1 MRHFFIM
8 LMVATLGFGAAI
20 DNAEARR
27 MGGGKSMGGYSR
39 SASPQSNTATTNS
52 AAQGQ
57 RKPSAGLSRFAGPLA
72 GLLAGGLLASL
83 FFGGAFDDLRMLD
96 ILLIG
101 GAIFLLMRLLASRR
115 RAAMASGP
123 DAHSDRDEMT
133 GKPQA
138 FQNGSDV
145 AGGASAS
152 GSATAAHPAWFDEQ
166 RFLND
171 AKQHFMTLQ
180 RAWDNNDFAGI
191 QDYVTPTLY
200 NTLKAERAEHP
211 ANNRTEIVRLEAELA
226 DVREYVGQTEASVR
240 FHGIIDENGEQNAFS
255 EVWHLIRE
263 MRDNAPWHLQ
273 GIEQREDV

>member
-8 LMVATLGFGAAI
+8 LMVATLGFGVAI
-20 DNAEARR
+20 DHAEARR

-39 SASPQSNTATTNS
+39 SASPQSNKATNT

-57 RKPSAGLSRFAGPLA
+57 RKPSPGLSRFAGPFA

-115 RAAMASGP
+115 RTAMANGP
-123 DAHSDRDEMT
+123 DGPSARDEASQA
-133 GKPQA
+133 PQA
-138 FQNGSDV
+138 FQGSADV
-145 AGGASAS
+145 VGGSSVS
-152 GSATAAHPAWFDEQ
+152 GSTTAYPAWFDEQ

-180 RAWDNNDFAGI
+180 RAWDNNDFDGI
-191 QDYVTPTLY
+191 QDFVTPSLY
-200 NTLKAERAEHP
+200 NSLKAERAQHP
-211 ANNRTEIVRLEAELA
+211 ANNRTEIVRLEAELI

-255 EVWHLIRE
+255 EAWHLIRE

>member
-20 DNAEARR
+20 DHAEARR

-39 SASPQSNTATTNS
+39 SASPQSNKAASST
-52 AAQGQ
+52 AQGQ
-57 RKPSAGLSRFAGPLA
+57 RKPSPGLSRFAGPFA

-101 GAIFLLMRLLASRR
+101 GGIFLLMRLLASRR
-115 RAAMASGP
+115 RTATANGPESHSAGNEASQ
-123 DAHSDRDEMT
+123 
-133 GKPQA
+133 KPQA
-138 FQNGSDV
+138 FQGDAETIGGSSSI
-145 AGGASAS
+145 GSSAQ
-152 GSATAAHPAWFDEQ
+152 AHPAWFDEQ

-191 QDYVTPTLY
+191 QDYVTPSLY
-200 NTLKAERAEHP
+200 NSLKAERAQHP
-211 ANNRTEIVRLEAELA
+211 ANNRTEIVRLEAELI

-240 FHGIIDENGEQNAFS
+240 FHGNIDENGEQNAFS
-255 EVWHLIRE
+255 EAWHLIRE

>member
-20 DNAEARR
+20 DHAEARR

-39 SASPQSNTATTNS
+39 SASPQSNKATNT
-52 AAQGQ
+52 AQGQ
-57 RKPSAGLSRFAGPLA
+57 RKPSPGLSRFAGPFA

-101 GAIFLLMRLLASRR
+101 GAIFLLMRLLAGRR
-115 RAAMASGP
+115 RTATASGGSP
-123 DAHSDRDEMT
+123 GPHNEQATHDAT
-133 GKPQA
+133 
-138 FQNGSDV
+138 SDV
-145 AGGASAS
+145 QRFQ
-152 GSATAAHPAWFDEQ
+152 GSTQAMGSSVEQQPDWFDEQ

-180 RAWDNNDFAGI
+180 RAWDNNDFASI
-191 QDYVTPTLY
+191 QDYVTPSLY
-200 NTLKAERAEHP
+200 NTLNAERAQHP
-211 ANNRTEIVRLEAELA
+211 ANNRTDIVRLEVEL
-226 DVREYVGQTEASVR
+226 VEIREYVGQTEAAVR
-240 FHGIIDENGEQNAFS
+240 FHGVIDENGEHNAFS

-263 MRDNAPWHLQ
+263 MRNDAPWHLQ
-273 GIEQREDV
+273 GIEQREDA